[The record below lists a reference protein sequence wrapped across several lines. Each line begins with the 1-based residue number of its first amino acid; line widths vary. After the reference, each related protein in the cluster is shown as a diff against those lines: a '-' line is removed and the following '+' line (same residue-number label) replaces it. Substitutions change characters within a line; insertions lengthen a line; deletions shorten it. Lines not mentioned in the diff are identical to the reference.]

1 MWSESDKYEEVL
13 YKNITKHYSNFKI
26 DPNKWNIIAYHE
38 REDTI
43 S

>member
-1 MWSESDKYEEVL
+1 MWSESDKYEEDL
-13 YKNITKHYSNFKI
+13 IKILQNIIVSLKT